1 MLKKMLVVV
10 ALSAVSVMAVASELD
25 AREAAKQ
32 VVELKDGSIVY
43 VFDDGKMA
51 LENRYGWAVRT
62 DPGTILT
69 TIDGRT
75 INMVGDEVM
84 RLDGLLREG
93 ESNSSHS

>member
-10 ALSAVSVMAVASELD
+10 ALSAVSVMAVASEFD
-25 AREAAKQ
+25 ARQAAKQ
-32 VVELKDGSIVY
+32 VVELKDGSVAY

-51 LENRYGWAVRT
+51 VESKYGWAVRT
-62 DPGTILT
+62 EPGTILT
-69 TIDGRT
+69 TVDGRN

-93 ESNSSHS
+93 ESSSSHS